1 MKLDPVELHKQYE
14 SLSDDALLA
23 MNREDLVDLARQ
35 IYDEEVESR
44 GLGSPAS
51 VDAES
56 SKLPENESGEE
67 MVEAAVYDSRSEA
80 RLAKSFLLSA
90 EIPCEL
96 ENELAL
102 DDAPLR
108 LLVPASLLDQALD
121 VLSAEISE
129 EELAAQAEAAG
140 EQELDKNG

>member
-1 MKLDPVELHKQYE
+1 
-14 SLSDDALLA
+14 
-23 MNREDLVDLARQ
+23 
-35 IYDEEVESR
+35 
-44 GLGSPAS
+44 
-51 VDAES
+51 
-56 SKLPENESGEE
+56 
-67 MVEAAVYDSRSEA
+67 
-80 RLAKSFLLSA
+80 LLSA

-102 DDAPLR
+102 DDAPSR